1 MVGPGDGVEITR
13 WDRVQ
18 PALPYLFILL
28 PGVFALL
35 REWRWEVLALTVF
48 AAAWHWLMVTKWA
61 ARPVPLIAYF
71 VVLLA
76 VLAVL
81 VRIDTVFTVA
91 GVGVFVQCFAL
102 LPGWWAYGGVAVTV
116 GVLVA
121 ARLQPGRPLAELLSS
136 FVVGVLIASATGLIF
151 RTIVDQNDR
160 YKTMIGELKDKSA
173 KLAALAED
181 NANLHAQLL
190 SQAREAGVLEERQ
203 RMAREIHDT
212 IAQGLTAI
220 LTQVEAAEAAVGED
234 VSAARSRL
242 DTVRTVARESLTEAR
257 RSVQALRP
265 GPLRHEAELASVI
278 RDFAE
283 KWARST
289 GVAAAVRVTG
299 DPRPLHVEVETSLL
313 RVAQEALHNV
323 AKHAS
328 ADRVQVT
335 VSYMED
341 VVALDVRDNGRG
353 FAAEATNGGGFGLMA
368 MRQRVTRL
376 AGNFVIETA
385 PGEGTGIC
393 TTVPAIPAGPST
405 PARPDPEPGL

>member
-1 MVGPGDGVEITR
+1 MEITR

-35 REWRWEVLALTVF
+35 GEWRWEVLALTVF

-61 ARPVPLIAYF
+61 ARPLPLIAYF

-81 VRIDTVFTVA
+81 VRIDTVFTVT

-136 FVVGVLIASATGLIF
+136 FVVGVLIASATGLII

-160 YKTMIGELKDKSA
+160 YKAMIGELKDKSA

-181 NANLHAQLL
+181 NAHLHAQLL

-212 IAQGLTAI
+212 VAQGLTAI

-265 GPLRHEAELASVI
+265 GPLQHEAELAIVI

-299 DPRPLHVEVETSLL
+299 EPRPLHVEVETSLL

-335 VSYMED
+335 LSYMED

-353 FAAEATNGGGFGLMA
+353 FAAEATHGGGFGLTA

-393 TTVPAIPAGPST
+393 TTIPAIPAGLSTSAGPST
-405 PARPDPEPGL
+405 SALPDPDPGL

>member
-1 MVGPGDGVEITR
+1 VVGLGDGVEITR

-18 PALPYLFILL
+18 PVLPYLFILL
-28 PGVFALL
+28 PGLFALL

-48 AAAWHWLMVTKWA
+48 AAAWHWVMVTRWA

-81 VRIDTVFTVA
+81 VRIDTVFTVT

-136 FVVGVLIASATGLIF
+136 FAVGVLIASATGLII

-160 YKTMIGELKDKSA
+160 YKAMIGELKDKSA

-212 IAQGLTAI
+212 VAQGLTAI

-234 VSAARSRL
+234 ASAARSRL
-242 DTVRTVARESLTEAR
+242 DTVRTVARESLIEAR

-265 GPLRHEAELASVI
+265 GPLQHEAELASVI

-335 VSYMED
+335 LSYMED

-353 FAAEATNGGGFGLMA
+353 FAVEATNGGGFGLTA

-393 TTVPAIPAGPST
+393 TTVPAIPAGPSIS
-405 PARPDPEPGL
+405 ARPDPEPGL

>member
-1 MVGPGDGVEITR
+1 MEVTR

-28 PGVFALL
+28 PAIFALL
-35 REWRWEVLALTVF
+35 REWRWEVLALAAF
-48 AAAWHWLMVTKWA
+48 AAAWHWLMVTRWA
-61 ARPVPLIAYF
+61 ARPLPLIAYF
-71 VVLLA
+71 GVLLA
-76 VLAVL
+76 VVAVL
-81 VRIDTVFTVA
+81 VRIDSVFTVT

-121 ARLQPGRPLAELLSS
+121 ARLQPGRPPAELLSS
-136 FVVGVLIASATGLIF
+136 FVVGVLIASATGLII
-151 RTIVDQNDR
+151 RTIVDQNDQH
-160 YKTMIGELKDKSA
+160 KAAIAELKDKSA

-190 SQAREAGVLEERQ
+190 SRARESGVLEERQ

-234 VSAARSRL
+234 MPAARARL

-265 GPLRHEAELASVI
+265 GPLQHDAELATVI
-278 RDFAE
+278 REFTE
-283 KWARST
+283 KWSLST
-289 GVAAAVRVTG
+289 GVAASVQVTG
-299 DPRPLHVEVETSLL
+299 DPRPLHGEVETSLL
-313 RVAQEALHNV
+313 RVAQEALNNV
-323 AKHAS
+323 AKHAA
-328 ADRVQVT
+328 ADRVGVT
-335 VSYMED
+335 LSYMED

-353 FAAEATNGGGFGLMA
+353 FSPDGTDGGGFGLMA

-376 AGNFVIETA
+376 AGNFVIEAA
-385 PGEGTGIC
+385 PGMGTGVC
-393 TTVPAIPAGPST
+393 TTVPAIPAEPKSD
-405 PARPDPEPGL
+405 PHPDSHVGT